1 MALPL
6 VFLDR
11 AKETTT
17 TTGSGALSLA
27 GPVAGFIALSGVGDG
42 SSTYYTITEGDKFEV
57 GVGTYMSAGNTLE
70 RSKVLSSS
78 NGDATRIN
86 LGGSA
91 TVFITYSATKTVI
104 ESSGGLVGIC
114 NPTPGIHLGCNG
126 HWELFYGEME

>member
-57 GVGTYMSAGNTLE
+57 GCW
-70 RSKVLSSS
+70 
-78 NGDATRIN
+78 N
-86 LGGSA
+86 LYECWEYFGEIQG
-91 TVFITYSATKTVI
+91 FIQ
-104 ESSGGLVGIC
+104 L
-114 NPTPGIHLGCNG
+114 
-126 HWELFYGEME
+126 